1 MTYSPIPCADYD
13 QYELWCMQNA
23 ELLITLHSGEQL
35 QGKAVN
41 LKIIHPDGEHLII
54 TTAKG
59 EHNVRLDLITSAI
72 VV

>member
-1 MTYSPIPCADYD
+1 
-13 QYELWCMQNA
+13 MQNA